1 MVNTE
6 ELPKISITDILQKAN
21 VSHIDNDLLMFD
33 NLDDIPIPDRACRTD
48 NIIIGLGLQGSSV
61 CIANTIEHTVDE
73 DCAIIIPHGQVID
86 KYQPRTG
93 AKGICIMMSRGFFNE
108 LMKDIHD
115 MSMLIIFSRSHPVF
129 KLEEDERRHVVNYF
143 NLIKEKV
150 DDEGNMFRKDVA
162 RHLIAAMICELGN
175 AINRILA
182 GKENIRHTRGES
194 IFTDFIRLVGDNYKR
209 ERRVS
214 WYSEQMCISPKYLSE
229 TVKNISGRAPNEWI
243 DNYVTLE
250 LRSLLRNTTKSV
262 KEIANEMN
270 FQNQSFLGKYFK
282 EHVGISPVAYRNKP
296 ANA

>member
-1 MVNTE
+1 
-6 ELPKISITDILQKAN
+6 
-21 VSHIDNDLLMFD
+21 
-33 NLDDIPIPDRACRTD
+33 
-48 NIIIGLGLQGSSV
+48 
-61 CIANTIEHTVDE
+61 
-73 DCAIIIPHGQVID
+73 
-86 KYQPRTG
+86 
-93 AKGICIMMSRGFFNE
+93 MMSRGFFNE

-129 KLEEDERRHVVNYF
+129 KLKEDERRHVVNYF

-282 EHVGISPVAYRNKP
+282 EHVGISPVAYRKNP

>member
-1 MVNTE
+1 MPMVNTE
-6 ELPKISITDILQKAN
+6 ELPKISITDILQKAD

-48 NIIIGLGLQGSSV
+48 NIIIGLGLQGNSV

-182 GKENIRHTRGES
+182 GKRT
-194 IFTDFIRLVGDNYKR
+194 
-209 ERRVS
+209 
-214 WYSEQMCISPKYLSE
+214 
-229 TVKNISGRAPNEWI
+229 
-243 DNYVTLE
+243 
-250 LRSLLRNTTKSV
+250 
-262 KEIANEMN
+262 
-270 FQNQSFLGKYFK
+270 
-282 EHVGISPVAYRNKP
+282 
-296 ANA
+296 